1 MLKLNTGPKEFNYL
15 MARHLPPF
23 REGEGEDFHSRGHV
37 HQNCKLNLGNL
48 RLHSVTS
55 VTMDVFNIS
64 SS

>member
-23 REGEGEDFHSRGHV
+23 REGEGEEFHSGAMFIRTV
-37 HQNCKLNLGNL
+37 ELNLGNL